1 MIGLNGEHNDRSNLD
16 TDIKLA
22 EFFTSMYLG
31 DILDSIKKLK
41 SESIVIDFSTRD
53 SYTKFIKDTNIDIR
67 VFNYT
72 IFKYLSC
79 EVSCKNVLLRMKSTS
94 SDLLI
99 IEACKRKR
107 KLLIIKRVLN
117 KSNNRRGIM
126 TFNYQTNKFNNL
138 FVIKE
143 ISTGNVVEITKLQA
157 ESIINKRGL
166 ENEGVFLNTKYSIR
180 GSIVTLEDIR
190 ESVKN
195 IISIDISDLRGII
208 YNYIGVVNVASF
220 IMLGGIGNG

>member
-1 MIGLNGEHNDRSNLD
+1 
-16 TDIKLA
+16 
-22 EFFTSMYLG
+22 
-31 DILDSIKKLK
+31 
-41 SESIVIDFSTRD
+41 
-53 SYTKFIKDTNIDIR
+53 
-67 VFNYT
+67 
-72 IFKYLSC
+72 
-79 EVSCKNVLLRMKSTS
+79 
-94 SDLLI
+94 
-99 IEACKRKR
+99 
-107 KLLIIKRVLN
+107 
-117 KSNNRRGIM
+117 M